1 MLGSARLKSVIDDKV
16 RKGKVLLVD
25 SHIRRIN
32 RNMVRGW
39 LIIVAVLF
47 VTYVGEVIKGERTL
61 SYLVAFLAAVMLP
74 ALFVFVIYL
83 RKSDWKQLCYFI
95 VPGYFVMYIFVMLTG
110 STHMVF
116 SYILPMLS
124 LLVLYHHPN
133 LILWTG
139 VASLVVNITSIA
151 QNFRTGVL
159 NLSNSKDAEI
169 QIALIVLCFGG
180 SYVAARL
187 YDDIT
192 KQNNEY
198 LTMLNNKN
206 EQIQNM
212 TTQTITAIANALDAK
227 DTYTEGHAERVA
239 AYSARIARKLGMS
252 EEEVKNIRFVAL
264 FHDIGKI
271 GVPDSVLNKPG
282 RLTAEEFDQMKQ
294 HTVVG
299 GEIIK
304 DLDMIPGVFVGAR
317 YHHERYDGTG
327 YPEGLK
333 GADIPYIARII
344 AVADAYDAMTTNRIY
359 RKRLTNEQA
368 MSELE
373 KGLGTQFDFD
383 IASALIDMLRTGS
396 IKNLSP
402 DVVEPD
408 VAGQN

>member
-1 MLGSARLKSVIDDKV
+1 M
-16 RKGKVLLVD
+16 D
-25 SHIRRIN
+25 SHFRKIN
-32 RNMVRGW
+32 RNMVTGW
-39 LIIVAVLF
+39 LIIVIVLF
-47 VTYVGEVIKGERTL
+47 VTYVGEVIKGERTIA
-61 SYLVAFLAAVMLP
+61 YLIAFLSAVILP
-74 ALFVFVIYL
+74 ALFVFVVYL
-83 RKSDWKQLCYFI
+83 RKPDWKSLCYLI
-95 VPGYFVMYIFVMLTG
+95 VPGYFVMYLFVMLTG
-110 STHMVF
+110 STYMVF

-139 VASLVVNITSIA
+139 VASLIVNFVSVF
-151 QNFRTGVL
+151 QNFRAGMF

-180 SYVAARL
+180 SYVAAKL
-187 YDDIT
+187 YDEIT

-198 LTMLNNKN
+198 MQMLNRKN
-206 EQIQNM
+206 EQIQEM

-227 DTYTEGHAERVA
+227 DAYTEGHAERVS
-239 AYSARIARKLGMS
+239 AYSAHIAEKLGMS
-252 EEEVKNIRFVAL
+252 EEEVRNIRFVAL

-282 RLTAEEFDQMKQ
+282 RLSTEEFDQMKQ

-333 GADIPYIARII
+333 GAEIPQIARII

-359 RKRLTNEQA
+359 RNRLTNEQA
-368 MSELE
+368 LSELE
-373 KGLGTQFDFD
+373 KGMGTQFDPD
-383 IASALIDMLRTGS
+383 AVGALIDMLRTGTL
-396 IKNLSP
+396 KNLSP
-402 DVVEPD
+402 DVAEK
-408 VAGQN
+408 N